1 MIQDTINIY
10 NIYILDEKYS
20 WIVENFRTIITTRE
34 RESGRARIKIFKG
47 CVAIPVEPEVIAAG
61 VHKGGVK
68 HTGS

>member
-1 MIQDTINIY
+1 MDSGEFSND
-10 NIYILDEKYS
+10 NHE
-20 WIVENFRTIITTRE
+20 RE

-47 CVAIPVEPEVIAAG
+47 CVAITVEPEVIAAG